1 MSNAA
6 DGFLG
11 RDFLEHRSKC
21 RCAECELE
29 RAENKVSALEARVKE
44 LEEQVRWIP
53 VRERLPKRGWNWI
66 VADGVVQRVAYRYQ
80 PFMDS
85 WEPDIHDADWVPDS
99 IVSHWMP
106 LPNPP
111 AKEDENG

>member
-1 MSNAA
+1 LLKTSLDN
-6 DGFLG
+6 
-11 RDFLEHRSKC
+11 
-21 RCAECELE
+21 
-29 RAENKVSALEARVKE
+29 ENLNDLFYCDVIRTQASALEARVKE

-85 WEPDIHDADWVPDS
+85 WEPDIYDADWVLDS

-111 AKEDENG
+111 AKEAEND